1 MTTTT
6 KHLGT
11 LILMLLATIPLM
23 ASATVTGTPIEG
35 IAAIVN
41 EDIITRLELGDE
53 MKDLKREFSQQGK
66 SLPPDDVL
74 RKQVLDRMI
83 LMRLQ
88 LQSAE
93 RGNIR
98 VNDETLNSA
107 VESIARQNRMDLLQF
122 RAALESRGYDYSA
135 YRERIR
141 DEMIIGELQ
150 KREVNSRVNVTDQE
164 VDDFLTNQN
173 VQGSPNEEYRLEH
186 ILVTVPEAA
195 NAQQIQ
201 AAKKRAQAILDQ
213 IHSGADFAQ
222 VAIAKSEG
230 QQALKGGDLG
240 WRKLVEIPTL
250 FADQVPTMKVG
261 DTSGL
266 IRSPSGF
273 HIIHLAEKRHGKKK
287 HIVEQTKARH
297 ILIKPTDTLSSDDA
311 RTRLEQLRQR
321 IESGEN
327 FAAIAAA
334 NSDDRVSAANGG
346 DLGWI
351 NPGDMVREFENEMNK
366 LKSGEISKPFRSRFG
381 WHIVQ
386 VEARRKHDNT
396 KNFERNQARDILR
409 NRKLEPAV
417 ENWLRRLRDESFVEV
432 RL

>member
-297 ILIKPTDTLSSDDA
+297 ILIKATDTLSSDDA